1 MAAINIV
8 AGRRKGVVGV
18 WVAISMMALLG
29 MSALVIDIGRVSIAA
44 QQVQAIVDA
53 AALAGAAKLPAQS
66 DAEANLQRTI
76 SANNMLNTD
85 WMVSCVPS
93 NDVVYYG
100 PGETVPDY
108 GALKDDEDAITVTG
122 RAVVDYTFARIF
134 GIDSATVVRSATAKA
149 KAGGAAG
156 TGIFFANETDSGDW
170 GIIISGSNHYM
181 DGTIHSNSK
190 VKFTGSHQTVVG
202 DVEYLHEFR
211 MVGSGH
217 DVQGSEV
224 VSTVQPWPVDYTWEQ
239 FDQGPWDHVVYGD
252 LHHSGGETI
261 APGRW
266 RVHGDFHVSGSGF
279 SCHDCLIVVDEDIR
293 FTGSDHTLDRVTLVA
308 KDDIVFTGSMRRY
321 SWFVDN
327 LFAFALKSGNS
338 ALRVSGSKTDS
349 YGILFAPNG
358 ELSYTGSQHE
368 LHHGGLIAN
377 DLDINGSKGNFCGFG
392 DGGSGGPPEIA
403 LIK

>member
-1 MAAINIV
+1 ML
-8 AGRRKGVVGV
+8 
-18 WVAISMMALLG
+18 ALLG
-29 MSALVIDIGRVSIAA
+29 MAALVIDIGRVAVAA
-44 QQVQAIVDA
+44 QQVQAVMDA

-66 DAEANLQRTI
+66 DAEASLQHTI
-76 SANNMLNTD
+76 SANNTLSTA
-85 WMVSCVPS
+85 WMVSCAPS
-93 NDVVYYG
+93 NDMVYYE

-108 GALKDDEDAITVTG
+108 GALEDDEHAIEVTG
-122 RAVVDYTFARIF
+122 HATVDYGFAKIF
-134 GIDSATVVRSATAKA
+134 GVDSATVTRSATAKA
-149 KAGGAAG
+149 KAVGNAG
-156 TGIFFANETDSGDW
+156 TGIFFANETSRSKW
-170 GIIISGSNHYM
+170 AIIISGSDHYV

-190 VKFTGSHQTVVG
+190 VKFTGRNQTIAG

-217 DVQGSEV
+217 DVQGDAVE
-224 VSTVQPWPVDYTWEQ
+224 STVQPWPVDYTWEQ
-239 FDQGPWDHVVYGD
+239 FDQGPWDYVVYGN

-266 RVHGDFHVSGSGF
+266 RVYGDFHVSGSGF

-293 FTGSDHTLDRVTLVA
+293 FTGSDHILDRVTLVA
-308 KDDIVFTGSMRRY
+308 RDDIVFTGSMRRY

-358 ELSYTGSQHE
+358 ELSYTGSRHE

-377 DLDINGSKGNFCGFG
+377 DIDINGSKGNFCGFG
-392 DGGSGGPPEIA
+392 DGGSDEPPEIE
-403 LIK
+403 LIR